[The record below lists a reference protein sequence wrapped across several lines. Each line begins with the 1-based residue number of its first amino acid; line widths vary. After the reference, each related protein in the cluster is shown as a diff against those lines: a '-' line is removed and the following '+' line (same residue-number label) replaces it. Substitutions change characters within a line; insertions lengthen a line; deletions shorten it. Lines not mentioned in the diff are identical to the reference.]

1 MGLPGHRR
9 TSSHKRRRASHFA
22 LKQLNLVKDNG
33 GKLHLSHRPAPDA
46 TEYRGHAIHIKG
58 QERKLEKLLRNKKTA
73 EAPAE
78 KAPAKTPKKA
88 AAPKKK
94 AAKKTA

>member
-22 LKQLNLVKDNG
+22 LKALNLVKDTG

-73 EAPAE
+73 EAPA
-78 KAPAKTPKKA
+78 KTPKKA
-88 AAPKKK
+88 TAPKKK
-94 AAKKTA
+94 AAKKIA